1 MFWSLEF
8 RSYNMYQY
16 KHSLRVRYGETD
28 QMGFVYYGNY
38 AQYFE
43 VGRVEALRNIGI
55 VYSELEKDGIM
66 LPVLDLNLRYY
77 KPAHYDQLI
86 DIYVTIDQLPGAKI
100 KFDYIIKDESSNIL
114 VKGSTNLVFVNKKNG
129 KPMRAPSWIID
140 KLSMFFNE
148 K

>member
-1 MFWSLEF
+1 
-8 RSYNMYQY
+8 MYKY

-55 VYSELEKDGIM
+55 VYSELEKEGVM
-66 LPVLDLNLRYY
+66 LPVLDLNIKYY

-86 DIYVTIDQLPGAKI
+86 DIYVIIDQIPGAKI
-100 KFDYIIKDESSNIL
+100 KFDYILKDEHSNLL
-114 VKGSTNLVFVNKKNG
+114 VKGTTNLVFVNKKSG
-129 KPMRAPSWIID
+129 KPMRAPKWISDI
-140 KLSMFFNE
+140 LSEFFNE

>member
-1 MFWSLEF
+1 
-8 RSYNMYQY
+8 MYEY

-38 AQYFE
+38 AEFFE

-55 VYSELEKDGIM
+55 VYSELENQGIM
-66 LPVLDLNLRYY
+66 LPVLDLAIKYH

-86 DIYVTIDQLPGAKI
+86 DIIVIIDQLPGVKI
-100 KFDYIIKDESSNIL
+100 KFNYIIKDEASNIL
-114 VKGSTNLVFVNKKNG
+114 VKGETNLVFVNKENG
-129 KPMRAPSWIID
+129 KPIRAPQWIVE
-140 KLSMFFNE
+140 KLSSFFNE

>member
-1 MFWSLEF
+1 
-8 RSYNMYQY
+8 MYEY

-38 AQYFE
+38 AQFFE

-55 VYSELEKDGIM
+55 VYSELEKQGIM
-66 LPVLDLNLRYY
+66 LPVLDLSIKYH

-86 DIYVTIDQLPGAKI
+86 EITVIINQLPGVKI
-100 KFDYIIKDESSNIL
+100 KFEYIIKDEASNVL
-114 VKGSTNLVFVNKKNG
+114 VKGETNLVFVNKENG
-129 KPMRAPSWIID
+129 KPIRAPLWIVE
-140 KLSMFFNE
+140 KLSVFFNE

>member
-1 MFWSLEF
+1 
-8 RSYNMYQY
+8 MYEY

-38 AQYFE
+38 AQFFE

-55 VYSELEKDGIM
+55 VYSELEKQGIM
-66 LPVLDLNLRYY
+66 LPVLDLSIKYH

-86 DIYVTIDQLPGAKI
+86 EITVIINQLPGVKI
-100 KFDYIIKDESSNIL
+100 KFEYIIKDESSNIL
-114 VKGSTNLVFVNKKNG
+114 VKGETNLVFVNKENG
-129 KPMRAPSWIID
+129 KPIRAPQWIVE
-140 KLSMFFNE
+140 KLSVYFNE

>member
-1 MFWSLEF
+1 
-8 RSYNMYQY
+8 MYEY

-38 AQYFE
+38 AQFFE

-55 VYSELEKDGIM
+55 VYSELEKQGIM
-66 LPVLDLNLRYY
+66 LPVLDLSIKYH

-86 DIYVTIDQLPGAKI
+86 EITVIINQLPGVKI
-100 KFDYIIKDESSNIL
+100 KFEYIIKDEASNIL
-114 VKGSTNLVFVNKKNG
+114 VKGETNLVFVNKENG
-129 KPMRAPSWIID
+129 KPIRAPKWIVE
-140 KLSMFFNE
+140 KLSVFFNE